1 MAKRC
6 QLFSQKSS
14 IIDVWHGPKTLCIT
28 FSGLTGKQRRGDVVH
43 SLLSLLRN
51 LTLFL
56 DIGLRLKPGL
66 PQG

>member
-1 MAKRC
+1 MFGMV
-6 QLFSQKSS
+6 L
-14 IIDVWHGPKTLCIT
+14 KTLCIT

-56 DIGLRLKPGL
+56 DIGLRLEPGL